1 MPCDTRPNLT
11 AAQKARMADAVRRLD
26 QAINAGLVKVVV
38 GASGSVAFAGWNDR
52 EGVSDLCAYR
62 KLTLAGSAA
71 LRRAMARAEVIAGRR
86 VDARALAAGVHS
98 HDGGATWSTH

>member
-11 AAQKARMADAVRRLD
+11 AVQKARMADAVRRLD
-26 QAINAGLVKVVV
+26 QAINAGLVRVVI
-38 GASGSVAFAGWNDR
+38 GAAGGIAFQGWQDR

-62 KLTLAGSAA
+62 RLTLTGSAA
-71 LRRAMARAEVIAGRR
+71 LRRALARAEVIAGRS

-98 HDGGATWSTH
+98 HDGGATWGTH